1 MEARWKH
8 SKEDNIMI
16 DVQKDMQSTLGTL
29 AQFTSKMADVA
40 RVDAVFGQP
49 VERGDTTIIPCC
61 VISVGGGMGFGS
73 GPSGGNEQRQMVVG
87 QGGGAGG
94 GATGRPIAVIVM
106 SPDGVRVEPILD
118 MTKVVLATFT
128 TATFVLIQLSRLM
141 RLTRTDKG
149 KKPSFP
155 RLKKAIERR

>member
-1 MEARWKH
+1 
-8 SKEDNIMI
+8 
-16 DVQKDMQSTLGTL
+16 
-29 AQFTSKMADVA
+29 
-40 RVDAVFGQP
+40 
-49 VERGDTTIIPCC
+49 
-61 VISVGGGMGFGS
+61 MGFGS